1 MQKLTQ
7 LQDFISEDTE
17 FKLSNGT
24 VIELRAADM
33 EDFGWITNKFGP
45 ASKAPLNE
53 IESVSQIVYRLMK
66 DKSKF
71 PPTEMDGH
79 DDDGNPVKI
88 KKTGPQ
94 MFAKAMRGMSD
105 FWLVVQAMNKAMG
118 TDAEKIKQEPQAGAD
133 GAPVEEQKKSQ

>member
-1 MQKLTQ
+1 
-7 LQDFISEDTE
+7 
-17 FKLSNGT
+17 
-24 VIELRAADM
+24 
-33 EDFGWITNKFGP
+33 
-45 ASKAPLNE
+45 
-53 IESVSQIVYRLMK
+53 MK